1 MGEGDHKVCAGNVS
15 NSCRMGEIEG
25 VRTVELVYI
34 GRLLRMGCDSLLM
47 PLCGSV
53 EGGFTGKWESD
64 V

>member
-1 MGEGDHKVCAGNVS
+1 MQVTSA

-34 GRLLRMGCDSLLM
+34 DRLLRMGCDSLLM